1 MKIYPIVNLNQLIMD
16 ALGDNLGKSVPL
28 YRFALIF
35 PLFLCPD
42 KPSAPVSSK
51 TVDVEAGGDKSIPC
65 LDVIGNPPAAISWY
79 RGNTTSGNNITNN
92 LDLDFKS
99 TAESVAGWYTCFAKN
114 VFGNATVKVLVR
126 VGKLNTF

>member
-1 MKIYPIVNLNQLIMD
+1 MYPIVNLNQLLMH
-16 ALGDNLGKSVPL
+16 AVGDNLGKRWPSLWVCPYL
-28 YRFALIF
+28 FT
-35 PLFLCPD
+35 FLCPD

-51 TVDVEAGGDKSIPC
+51 TINVEVGGNKSIPC
-65 LDVIGNPPAAISWY
+65 LEVIGNPPAAISWY
-79 RGNTTSGNNITNN
+79 RGNTTSGDNITNN

-99 TAESVAGWYTCFAKN
+99 AAESDAGWYTCFAKN